1 MVAKMPEEKAQNIAR
16 QGFTFIETL
25 TGLINEL
32 FKVAKL
38 EAKLA
43 IKSYRLWV
51 ILTLSVI
58 LVLSCMWLSLTF
70 IAILWMWQQQID
82 LLYIALIILFSN
94 LLLIGCLLIGIS
106 IQWNN
111 MQFKVTRKH
120 LKKLIMSE

>member
-1 MVAKMPEEKAQNIAR
+1 MSEKKAQDIAR
-16 QGFTFIETL
+16 QGFTLLETL
-25 TGLINEL
+25 AGLINEL

-51 ILTLSVI
+51 IFTLSVM
-58 LVLSCMWLSLTF
+58 LVLSCMWLSLIF

-82 LLYIALIILFSN
+82 LLYIALIVLFSN
-94 LLLIGCLLIGIS
+94 LLLIGCLLIGINA
-106 IQWNN
+106 QWNN

-120 LKKLIMSE
+120 FKKIFMSK